1 VVKAGG
7 DSTLTVLVAFG
18 ANLAIAVAKTA
29 AAVVSG
35 SASMTAEAAHS
46 WADTG
51 NEVFL
56 LIANRRGDRA
66 ADERRP
72 LGYGREVYVWSL
84 LAAVGLFVVGAA
96 VSIWRGVTELLHGA
110 DGGEDYRLAYL
121 VLAIAFV
128 LEGISLLQAVRQ
140 LRGEARKFDSDVL
153 DYALQTS
160 DPTVRAVFAEDSAA
174 LVGIVI
180 AFLGILLHQ
189 LTGDVQ
195 WDAAGSIL
203 VGVLLGVVAVLL
215 IDRNRLF
222 LTGEPGS
229 PRIHDALVARLSEF
243 PEVASVR
250 FLRPEFIGSKR
261 LFVIASVDLVGDR
274 VESSVARTLRTLEQR
289 LEEEPYVAE
298 AVLTVSEPD
307 EPGITPAVSGKRPP
321 ETTESDSGPDEGN
334 DVQSDPAKGAEDRS
348 DWTDEGGATAEGA
361 ADEGDRTQ

>member
-1 VVKAGG
+1 MVKAGG

-18 ANLAIAVAKTA
+18 ANLVVALAKSF

-56 LIANRRGDRA
+56 LVANRRSVHERDA
-66 ADERRP
+66 RRP
-72 LGYGREVYVWSL
+72 LGYGREAYVWSL

-96 VSIWRGVTELLHGA
+96 VSIWRGVTELLHGEDSA
-110 DGGEDYRLAYL
+110 EDYRVAYL

-128 LEGISLLQAVRQ
+128 LEGVSLLQSLRQ
-140 LRGEARKFDSDVL
+140 LRRDANTYESDVL
-153 DYALQTS
+153 QYAFETS

-189 LTGDVQ
+189 LTGEVL
-195 WDAAGSIL
+195 WDAIGSIL
-203 VGVLLGVVAVLL
+203 VGGVLGVVAVIL
-215 IDRNRLF
+215 INRNRVF
-222 LTGEPGS
+222 LTGEAGP
-229 PRIHDALVARLSEF
+229 PRLQQALREKLASF

-250 FLRPEFIGSKR
+250 FLRPEFIGPKQI
-261 LFVIASVDLVGDR
+261 FVIASVDLVGDA
-274 VESSVARTLRTLEQR
+274 VESSIARTLRELEHR
-289 LEEEPYVAE
+289 FEDDVPYVLE

-307 EPGITPAVSGKRPP
+307 DPG
-321 ETTESDSGPDEGN
+321 TTLG
-334 DVQSDPAKGAEDRS
+334 
-348 DWTDEGGATAEGA
+348 
-361 ADEGDRTQ
+361 